1 MLERFNV
8 INENKKFIMM
18 KMLKNNI
25 IIMSTVININDLSI
39 NCFIVLL

>member
-8 INENKKFIMM
+8 INENKKFIRM

-25 IIMSTVININDLSI
+25 IIMSTMININHIFLLL
-39 NCFIVLL
+39 IVLL